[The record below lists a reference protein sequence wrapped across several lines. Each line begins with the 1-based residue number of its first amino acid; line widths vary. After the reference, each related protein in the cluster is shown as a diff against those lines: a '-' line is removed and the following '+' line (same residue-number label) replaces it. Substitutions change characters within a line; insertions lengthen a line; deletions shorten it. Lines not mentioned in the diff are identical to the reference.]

1 MTDMTVSESAL
12 LPRESVRA
20 VSRPAQSRGGA
31 QAASGASERPV
42 PVDELA
48 DAIERTFRPEHA
60 FVASGDPAPLVAALW
75 RRAVRAMPAP
85 GAAEPAAYDLVVVPD
100 GLDALG
106 DDVAARSEM
115 VLLVDEGR
123 HDDPGASLL
132 ATVEW
137 FAARSFDVDPVA
149 ELPLGRARGL
159 VFRRVAQPLPA
170 AVRRA
175 YASLLNRTAGVPRR
189 EAELAALRERVASLE
204 REVSHARTA
213 AEVERSDRLRTEAD
227 LARVVDALGE
237 ANDALAEQLEG
248 ARTARAT
255 LDRDIQTLA
264 GSPLWRLKLAV
275 SRRLNRTAA
284 R

>member
-12 LPRESVRA
+12 LPRETVRA
-20 VSRPAQSRGGA
+20 TTRPAQPRGNA
-31 QAASGASERPV
+31 PVAPGASERPV

-60 FVASGDPAPLVAALW
+60 FVASGDPAPLAAALW
-75 RRAVRAMPAP
+75 RRAVRATPAD
-85 GAAEPAAYDLVVVPD
+85 GVAEPAAYDVVVVPD

-106 DDVAARSEM
+106 NDVAARAQT
-115 VLLVDEGR
+115 VLLVDDGR
-123 HDDPGASLL
+123 PGAVLL
-132 ATVEW
+132 TAVEW
-137 FAARSFDVDPVA
+137 FAERSFDLDPVA

-159 VFRRVAQPLPA
+159 VFRRVAQPLPPP
-170 AVRRA
+170 VRRA
-175 YASLLNRTAGVPRR
+175 YASLLNRTAGVPQR
-189 EAELAALRERVASLE
+189 EAELAALRERVAALE
-204 REVSHARTA
+204 REAGHARTMA
-213 AEVERSDRLRTEAD
+213 GVERSDRLRTEAD
-227 LARVVDALGE
+227 LARVVDALSE
-237 ANDALAEQLEG
+237 ANDALAEQLEA

-275 SRRLNRTAA
+275 SRRLSRSAT